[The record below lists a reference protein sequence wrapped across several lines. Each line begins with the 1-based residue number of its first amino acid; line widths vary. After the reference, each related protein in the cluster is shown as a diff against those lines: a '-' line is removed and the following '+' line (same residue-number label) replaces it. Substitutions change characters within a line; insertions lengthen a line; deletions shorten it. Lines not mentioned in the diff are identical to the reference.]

1 MISEEL
7 KQRIERTQKLN
18 REAVKGVREQ
28 GEMLNRA
35 AERSVIVVD
44 RAVRQLRRELNR

>member
-7 KQRIERTQKLN
+7 KKRIERTQKLN
-18 REAVKGVREQ
+18 RETVKGVQERR
-28 GEMLNRA
+28 EMLTRA
-35 AERSVIVVD
+35 TERSVIVVD